1 MPYKKNAVTA
11 KKTTGILDFSKKINP
26 IEIIPNEE
34 IHSITEVITFEIK
47 ISFLSEMDLKLSD
60 NKNKNKIDNITKLII
75 N

>member
-34 IHSITEVITFEIK
+34 IHSITEVIMFEIK

>member
-26 IEIIPNEE
+26 IEIIPIEAIE
-34 IHSITEVITFEIK
+34 SIIEVIMFEMK
-47 ISFLSEMDLKLSD
+47 ISFLLEIELKLLD
-60 NKNKNKIDNITKLII
+60 NKNINKVDNIMKLII

>member
-34 IHSITEVITFEIK
+34 IHSITEVIMFEIK

-60 NKNKNKIDNITKLII
+60 NINKNKIDNITKLII